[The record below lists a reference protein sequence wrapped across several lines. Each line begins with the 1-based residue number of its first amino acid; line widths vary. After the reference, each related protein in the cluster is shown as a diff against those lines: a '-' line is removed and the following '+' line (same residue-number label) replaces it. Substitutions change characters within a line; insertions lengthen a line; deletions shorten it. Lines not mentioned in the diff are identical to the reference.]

1 MSFEITEP
9 SATARW
15 ARLTGTLY
23 LMFILASIFADT
35 LGHVGLGDSSQIYG
49 SITTSLGSF
58 RGALVL
64 AFSSAFFFLM
74 AAWGLYVLLRT
85 VNAEMALLFLLLNAA
100 GVAVQCA
107 SMLWLISA
115 MLQGDP
121 SSGLSGVSVAQAH
134 SSTLVSI
141 DTYRIGFVT
150 AQLFYGTWLFPLGF
164 LVLKS
169 ELLPRFL
176 GVLLILDGV
185 GELVWFLQG
194 LLLPDRHA
202 ITYPGTAVSLAAEVG
217 LAVWLLVRGVR
228 VGEST
233 SRPASAT
240 PDVGHQ
246 TPR

>member
-1 MSFEITEP
+1 MSFDLAGPGSLTKF
-9 SATARW
+9 
-15 ARLTGTLY
+15 ARLTGAMY
-23 LMFILASIFADT
+23 LAFILASVVADR
-35 LGHVGLGDSSQIYG
+35 LGHIGFGDSQQIYD
-49 SITTSLGSF
+49 
-58 RGALVL
+58 ALVTDVG
-64 AFSSAFFFLM
+64 AFRVAVVLGFASSLFFVT
-74 AAWGLYVLLRT
+74 AAWGLYVLLRRGRSE
-85 VNAEMALLFLLLNAA
+85 VALLFLLLNAT

-107 SMLWLISA
+107 SLLWLISA

-202 ITYPGTAVSLAAEVG
+202 ITYPGTAVSLVAEVA
-217 LAVWLLVRGVR
+217 LALWLLVRGVR

-233 SRPASAT
+233 SRSASAR
-240 PDVGHQ
+240 PDVGHP